1 MRFFSV
7 FAKCNYRYVHCFAD
21 NERMGLFAF
30 RASSP
35 PLVIVQDAFCMVSRH
50 SVESELAFVS
60 TTTLVVGYFAVA
72 EAATIFGFEERTF
85 HTITWCRFHL
95 MDSVVNISSAIRSA
109 SLAKA
114 GYANS
119 LSCCVGGLCQ
129 HREHEVR
136 ANFCLP
142 ILAGRGLHHRSFPS
156 FVGGENNYRIAQI
169 AGCFNHY
176 LTFSKNY
183 VYTIDRS
190 SRDMG

>member
-1 MRFFSV
+1 MHFFSV

-35 PLVIVQDAFCMVSRH
+35 PLVMVQDAFCMVSRH

-85 HTITWCRFHL
+85 PTITWCRFHL

-109 SLAKA
+109 SLARPA
-114 GYANS
+114 MQTRSLAVLADFANI
-119 LSCCVGGLCQ
+119 
-129 HREHEVR
+129 E
-136 ANFCLP
+136 
-142 ILAGRGLHHRSFPS
+142 I
-156 FVGGENNYRIAQI
+156 
-169 AGCFNHY
+169 
-176 LTFSKNY
+176 T
-183 VYTIDRS
+183 
-190 SRDMG
+190 

>member
-1 MRFFSV
+1 MKHCSLFSV

-35 PLVIVQDAFCMVSRH
+35 PLVMVQDAFCMVSRH

-85 HTITWCRFHL
+85 PTITWCRFHL

-109 SLAKA
+109 FLARPAMQTRSLAVLA
-114 GYANS
+114 DFANI
-119 LSCCVGGLCQ
+119 
-129 HREHEVR
+129 E
-136 ANFCLP
+136 
-142 ILAGRGLHHRSFPS
+142 I
-156 FVGGENNYRIAQI
+156 
-169 AGCFNHY
+169 
-176 LTFSKNY
+176 T
-183 VYTIDRS
+183 
-190 SRDMG
+190 